1 MNKNSL
7 DTNFILFDRF
17 KTSNNS
23 PIIDFINSKEDIINK
38 NYRILINVGNEKLN
52 WDKVFKIKKTKE
64 YIQTHYKNNSQ
75 LPRTPSCPNNIKY
88 EKKNKLIKSY
98 KLSSDNLLNHV
109 HHNKKEMYNYSN
121 NTLNNTTLKSN
132 NSINCLSPSTIAST
146 PNESNK
152 KISFF
157 ITSENSYQ
165 KNKMKNIK
173 QLLLTKNIINSK
185 LVSYISSKKLSKS
198 NSENKLK
205 VKKLDLSK
213 INKSINKTLS
223 FSKILENS
231 IDDYIK
237 TTEIKKTNN
246 KPILFQEIDKINQL
260 FNKNEI
266 KKYTN
271 SLKTLLFNKKTKRA
285 ELIEINNANL
295 IKYSDYINHM
305 KDSKIGNWGK
315 KFIKKYQF
323 YEKKANIKLN
333 YEENEKN
340 SNKREF
346 LRNQL
351 MLNSFR
357 LNKKVENIIREKKKI
372 KKGF

>member
-1 MNKNSL
+1 MNKNSS
-7 DTNFILFDRF
+7 DKNFILFERF

-23 PIIDFINSKEDIINK
+23 SIIDFINSKEDIINK
-38 NYRILINVGNEKLN
+38 NFKILINVGNEKLN
-52 WDKVFKIKKTKE
+52 WDKVFKTKKTKE
-64 YIQTHYKNNSQ
+64 YIQTHYKNISQ
-75 LPRTPSCPNNIKY
+75 LPRTPSCPNIKY
-88 EKKNKLIKSY
+88 EKKNKLTKSY

-132 NSINCLSPSTIAST
+132 NSINCLSPSTIASS

-173 QLLLTKNIINSK
+173 QFLLKKNIINSK

-246 KPILFQEIDKINQL
+246 KPILFQDIDKINQL

-266 KKYTN
+266 KKHTN

-333 YEENEKN
+333 YEENQEN
-340 SNKREF
+340 NIKRES

-357 LNKKVENIIREKKKI
+357 LNKKIENIIREKKKI